1 MKRKS
6 NFERLLRRMKGTN
19 KKLEKEQAALP
30 QPESAFSTDL
40 KENEKQLKK
49 ILGTSQDV
57 TYTKFKIKLEKS
69 NHLLAMLVCI
79 DGIID
84 EGAKRNNVLK
94 PLVAKTFEKKP
105 DDNLE
110 QIQMS
115 LSTKKIITET
125 NISKAID
132 LLLKSHALLL
142 VDGYHTALLIHIE
155 GFETRSIEEPEA
167 EKVVS
172 GSREGFIESINVN
185 LSLLRRRIP
194 HPSLRFETFE
204 IGEFTKTKVVL
215 CYVKDIA
222 KQDVVERLKSRLRQ
236 IKIDE
241 IESSGDIEQLIED
254 HPFSIFSTIGNT
266 ERPDNAAALMMEG
279 RIIILVDGNP
289 VSLYAPYFF
298 AESFKNIEDYSSRP
312 YYSSFTRIIRIFAFI
327 ITIILPSMYIAAL
340 NFNKALIPSSMIVPI
355 IQARET
361 VPFPLA
367 MEVLLII
374 LMFEVVREAGVRLPQ
389 QIGTAVSIVGPL
401 ILGDVSV
408 SAGIVGAPTVVIVS
422 LSYIAVFV
430 ITPIADACALI
441 RVGLFIVTSIFGS
454 YGLFVALLGLLT
466 HMVSLTSL
474 GVPYMSP
481 IAPFY
486 FRDWKDTIVRFP
498 TRSVNH
504 RPKSVPNKRPLKVKS
519 LPNTGDGK

>member
-1 MKRKS
+1 MSKIEKYFKKIKR
-6 NFERLLRRMKGTN
+6 TN
-19 KKLEKEQAALP
+19 TKQRSESQSLHSSVTTFSTNLTENIKEIKKL
-30 QPESAFSTDL
+30 
-40 KENEKQLKK
+40 
-49 ILGTSQDV
+49 LGTSEDI
-57 TYTKFKIKLEKS
+57 TFTKLKIKLKKG
-69 NHLLAMLVCI
+69 NPLDAVLVGI

-84 EGAKRNNVLK
+84 ESAKRNNVLK
-94 PLVAKTFEKKP
+94 PLNSATFEEKP
-105 DDNLE
+105 NDDLKE
-110 QIQMS
+110 IEMR
-115 LSTKKIITET
+115 LSTKKVIAEKNIIQ
-125 NISKAID
+125 ALD
-132 LLLKSHALLL
+132 YLLKSHALLL
-142 VDGYHTALLIHIE
+142 VDGYNTGLLISIE
-155 GFETRSIEEPEA
+155 GFETRAIQEPEA

-172 GSREGFIESINVN
+172 GSREGFIESISVN

-194 HPSLRFETFE
+194 HPSLRFETLE
-204 IGEFTKTKVVL
+204 IGEFTKTKVVI

-222 KQDVVERLKSRLRQ
+222 KQEVVERVKLRLKQ

-254 HPFSIFSTIGNT
+254 HPYSIFSTIGNT
-266 ERPDNAAALMMEG
+266 ERPDNATALMMEG
-279 RIIILVDGNP
+279 RIVILVDGSP
-289 VSLYAPYFF
+289 VSLYVPYFF
-298 AESFKNIEDYSSRP
+298 AETFKSIEDYSSRP

-327 ITIILPSMYIAAL
+327 LTIILPSLYIAAL
-340 NFNKALIPSSMIVPI
+340 NFNKALIPSDMIVPI
-355 IQARET
+355 IKARET

-367 MEVLLII
+367 MEVILII

-408 SAGIVGAPTVVIVS
+408 SAGLVGAPTVVIVS

-430 ITPIADACALI
+430 ITPIADAAALI
-441 RVGLFIVTSIFGS
+441 RIGLFIATSVFGS

-481 IAPFY
+481 VAPFY

-504 RPKSVPNKRPLKVKS
+504 RPKSVPNKRPIKVKS
-519 LPNTGDGK
+519 LPNTGDER